1 MKMMGLRTSIYW
13 LSWFM
18 KNLIYLTLVLIIYV
32 IIFNINIGGKGK
44 VINYAHP
51 TVFFV
56 FLLLYIL
63 ATISFS
69 FMISTFLNKGK
80 TGLYIFLTLSMSFLA
95 FIVDCR
101 GYTSTI

>member
-1 MKMMGLRTSIYW
+1 MMGLRTSIYW

-18 KNLIYLTLVLIIYV
+18 KNLIYLTVVLIIYV
-32 IIFNINIGGKGK
+32 LIFNIKIGEKGK

-63 ATISFS
+63 ATIAFA

-80 TGLYIFLTLSMSFLA
+80 
-95 FIVDCR
+95 
-101 GYTSTI
+101 